1 MQAATSAAVLAQGGA
16 EDAEEAQ
23 RRERERQY
31 QLLVNLER
39 QDLVPSVESFE
50 CSVCLTEQPAAAG
63 AVLRECLHTFCRS
76 CLIQTVQFSD
86 DAEVKCPYRDKEY
99 ACDCAMQEREI
110 KALVPAAMYERH
122 LAKSMKQAEGK
133 IQNAFHCK
141 TPDCAGWCIF
151 EDNVNEFRC
160 PVCSATNCLTC
171 QAIHSGANCAEYQA
185 RLQREALDGSNED
198 ARRTQ
203 AMLEEMVARG
213 EALSCPSC
221 HVVLMKK
228 WGCDWLRCSMCKT
241 EICWVT
247 RKPRWGPGGK
257 GDTTGGCRCGVNGV
271 KCHPKCN
278 YCH

>member
-1 MQAATSAAVLAQGGA
+1 MDEA
-16 EDAEEAQ
+16 ERQ
-23 RRERERQY
+23 RDRERERQY

-39 QDLVPSVESFE
+39 QDLIPTVEHFE
-50 CSVCLTEQPAAAG
+50 CPVCISECGPADG
-63 AVLRECLHTFCRS
+63 VVLRECLHNFCRT
-76 CLIQTVQFSD
+76 CLIHTVQFSE

-99 ACDCAMQEREI
+99 ACDGVLQDREI
-110 KALVPAAMYERH
+110 KALVPAALYEQH
-122 LAKSMKQAEGK
+122 LAKSMAQAERK

-151 EDNVNEFRC
+151 EDNVNEFHC

-171 QAIHSGANCAEYQA
+171 QAIHSGANCSEYQT
-185 RLQREALDGSNED
+185 RLQREAADGTNED
-198 ARRTQ
+198 ARRSQ

-213 EALSCPSC
+213 EAMSCPSC
-221 HVVLMKK
+221 QVVLMKK

-257 GDTTGGCRCGVNGV
+257 GDTTGGCQCGVNGV